1 MVKRLLIDSVC
12 SLSAIEHS
20 TPKPWLFRI
29 HVVPGNHQLMRLLR
43 ACLSDWLKALF
54 YSRRFHQGEA
64 ANADQ
69 AVAVRN
75 VMQVVTAGLRIT
87 DALDEKARAR
97 EPANNC
103 LLSMRRASKC
113 LSRRCE
119 NDYQIGLNA

>member
-1 MVKRLLIDSVC
+1 MVKRLLTGSVC
-12 SLSAIEHS
+12 NLSVIDHS

-29 HVVPGNHQLMRLLR
+29 HVAQGNHQLMRLLR
-43 ACLSDWLKALF
+43 ACLSDWFAALF

-69 AVAVRN
+69 AVAVGN
-75 VMQVVTAGLRIT
+75 VMQVVTAGLRIIN
-87 DALDEKARAR
+87 ALDEKARAR

-119 NDYQIGLNA
+119 NDYLIGLNA